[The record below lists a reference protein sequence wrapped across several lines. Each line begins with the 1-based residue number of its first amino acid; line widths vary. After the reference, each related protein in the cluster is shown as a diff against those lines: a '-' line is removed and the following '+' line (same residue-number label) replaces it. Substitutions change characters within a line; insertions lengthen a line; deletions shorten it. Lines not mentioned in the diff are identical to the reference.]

1 MADLELQ
8 LRELGAQIEYP
19 PTPDIA
25 GAVRARLAAEPSQRP
40 FGLRRAVVIAVAVL
54 AVAVAAVM
62 AVPQART
69 AILEWLGLR
78 GVTIERVS
86 TQPTAPAEA
95 ELGLGDRV
103 SLDGARSRAAYE
115 VLVPQTDEFGDPGVY
130 YSSLVQG
137 GQVGFVYR
145 SDDGRVVLLITEFR
159 GSLEEDFI
167 HKSAGPET
175 TIERVTVNGEPGF
188 WLEGE
193 PHEFLYL
200 DEAGQPI
207 FETLRLAG
215 NTLLWTQGEVTLRLE
230 GDVTKAEALAVA
242 ESMR

>member
-1 MADLELQ
+1 MPDLELQ
-8 LRELGAQIEYP
+8 LRELGARLDYP

-25 GAVRARLAAEPSQRP
+25 GAIRARIAAEPVGRA
-40 FGLRRAVVIAVAVL
+40 FRFRRVIVIAVAVL
-54 AVAVAAVM
+54 AVAVGAVM

-69 AILEWLGLR
+69 AVLEWLGLR
-78 GVTIERVS
+78 GVKIERVP
-86 TQPTAPAEA
+86 TQPTAPVEA
-95 ELGLGDRV
+95 DLALGDPV
-103 SLDGARSRAAYE
+103 SLEEARRRAAFR
-115 VLVPQTDEFGDPGVY
+115 VLVPEAEGFGDPAVY

-145 SDDGRVVLLITEFR
+145 SGDEVRLLITEFK

-167 HKSAGPET
+167 HKAAGPET
-175 TIERVTVNGEPGF
+175 TIERVTVTREPGF

-200 DEAGQPI
+200 DETGEPI

-215 NTLLWTQGEVTLRLE
+215 NTLLWTRGELTLRLE
-230 GDVTKAEALAVA
+230 GDLTKEEALQIAA
-242 ESMR
+242 SMR